1 MLVTKRVLFYGRVQ
15 GINFRSNTLSKAL
28 ELNVKGWVMNRI
40 DGSVEAYFS
49 GELCDVMSLINYCV
63 SDMPYAVV
71 KRYDVYDIPYME
83 FPDFRIKR

>member
-1 MLVTKRVLFYGRVQ
+1 MLVTRRVIFYGRVQ
-15 GINFRSNTLSKAL
+15 GINFRSNTLSKAI

-40 DGSVEAYFS
+40 DGSVEGYFS
-49 GELCDVMSLINYCV
+49 GELRNVMDLIDYCV

-71 KRYDVYDIPYME
+71 KRYDVYDLPYTE